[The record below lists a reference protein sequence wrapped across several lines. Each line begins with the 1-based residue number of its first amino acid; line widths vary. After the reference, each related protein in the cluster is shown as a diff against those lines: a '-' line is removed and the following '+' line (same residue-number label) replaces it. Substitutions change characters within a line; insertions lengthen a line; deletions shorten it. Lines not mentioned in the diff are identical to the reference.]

1 VTKLLSCGEVATL
14 GKDVLGGIS
23 ITPRKA
29 ISYQLNVLRKVFY
42 TAIPSQGSLKYKR
55 NAWCCDRITLAGRIP
70 MDR

>member
-29 ISYQLNVLRKVFY
+29 IFYQHPRLNHQADESLEISRLVDSARIY
-42 TAIPSQGSLKYKR
+42 TIAAAEYLSEQ
-55 NAWCCDRITLAGRIP
+55 
-70 MDR
+70 